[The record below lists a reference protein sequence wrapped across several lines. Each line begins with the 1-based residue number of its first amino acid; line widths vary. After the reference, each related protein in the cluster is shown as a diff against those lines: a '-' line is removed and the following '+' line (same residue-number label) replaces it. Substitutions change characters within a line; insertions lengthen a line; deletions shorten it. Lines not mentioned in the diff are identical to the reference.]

1 MEKTKRALALLLAG
15 AAALTLAGCKRI
27 TPAASENAA
36 AKAETAAETTA
47 PEYIYKA
54 DFTTVY
60 SGGADSGFAPLVMT
74 DEGLYCATLE
84 KVGENIPEG
93 VTPEYEGQYDIKEAC
108 LALIGFD
115 GKVTALENYVPLK
128 TDIDSEGK
136 RDFAASAHPES
147 MTVGED
153 GSLIVLE
160 QVITSYSEAPE
171 DIKPD
176 DPEYFNYYNSTTQSF
191 VRVLDTTG
199 AEISCAEIN
208 LPADSYVTG
217 LYVDADGSVAVGC
230 DDAIY
235 FLGTDGALRYTV
247 EADDYIDSV
256 TRLRDGRIGALGY
269 GAAGMEV
276 RVADRAAKAFAEKTY
291 PITGSTYTLI
301 PGAGD
306 YDFYYTSGSG
316 FYGYTLE
323 SEEAELLFSWL
334 DSDVNGDALT
344 SVRVCTDGV
353 LRAFNAEYSSRGD
366 KYTLDL
372 VTLTKV
378 PYDSVPQKEHLTFA
392 TVGTDYDTLNAVIK
406 FNRASDKY
414 HIDIKDYYELTG
426 SSSYTDAQTKLFTE
440 IMAGTLPDIIDL
452 SDMPYQQ
459 LAAKGLLEDIYP
471 YIDADP
477 ALDRSDFFHNVLE
490 AYEVDGRLCAIVPGF
505 GVMSLM
511 GASSVVGDTP
521 GWTYDDYYAALA
533 TMPEGCQGLDS
544 QFTKETMLQVGLAI
558 DMNTYMDWSTGRCSF
573 DSDAFKQLLAFADQF
588 KSDAEMASYEYTD
601 EDSAAYRISQGQ
613 QMLTEV
619 LLFNFNESS
628 GDNPF
633 NTDVTYIGFPNVTGE
648 PGNVLR
654 GINELGITSACRDK
668 AAAWEFARTFLTED
682 YQTEL
687 SIFPTNMNAFNTLLD
702 EAQVIE
708 YERDANGNILLDE
721 NGEKKRLII
730 GVMYDGINYTN
741 MYSGISPE
749 RAETIKTL
757 AQSTSK
763 LLNYDQSILDIVT
776 SEAQAYFAGQKS
788 ADEVA
793 RLVQSKANI
802 YVNEQR

>member
-15 AAALTLAGCKRI
+15 AAALTLAGCKRT
-27 TPAASENAA
+27 TPAANDT

-60 SGGADSGFAPLVMT
+60 SGSTDSGFAPLVMT

-93 VTPEYEGQYDIKEAC
+93 VTPEYEGQYDIKEAR

-115 GKVTALENYVPLK
+115 GKVTALENYVPLR
-128 TDIDSEGK
+128 TDVDGTGK
-136 RDFAASAHPES
+136 RDFVTSAHPES

-153 GSLIVLE
+153 GNLTVIE
-160 QVITSYSEAPE
+160 QVSTSYSEAPE

-176 DPEYFNYYNSTTQSF
+176 APEYFNYYNSTTQSF
-191 VRVLDTTG
+191 IRVLDQTG
-199 AEISCAEIN
+199 AELSCAEID
-208 LPADSYVTG
+208 LPEDSYISG
-217 LYVDADGSVAVGC
+217 MYIDADVSVAVGC

-235 FLGTDGALRYTV
+235 FFGTDGALRYTA
-247 EADDYIDSV
+247 EADDYIDGI
-256 TRLRDGRIGALGY
+256 TLLRDGRIGALMY

-276 RVADRAAKAFAEKTY
+276 RVVDAAAKAFADKTY
-291 PITGSTYTLI
+291 PIQGSTYTLV

-323 SEEAELLFSWL
+323 SEEAAPLLSWL

-344 SVRVCTDGV
+344 SVRVCADGV
-353 LRAFNAEYSSRGD
+353 LRAFDMEYSSRGD

-372 VTLTKV
+372 VTLTKT
-378 PYDSVPQKEHLTFA
+378 PYDSVPQKEHITLA

-414 HIDIKDYYELTG
+414 HVDVKDYYELTG
-426 SSSYTDAQTKLFTE
+426 SSDYTAAQTKLFTE

-452 SDMPYQQ
+452 SDMPYEQ

-477 ALDRSDFFHNVLE
+477 ELDRGDFFPNVLE
-490 AYEVDGRLCAIVPGF
+490 AYDVNGRLCAIVPGF

-588 KSDAEMASYEYTD
+588 KSDAELASYEYTD

-619 LLFNFNESS
+619 SLFSFNESS
-628 GDNPF
+628 SDNPF

-668 AAAWEFARTFLTED
+668 AAAWEFVRTFLTED
-682 YQTEL
+682 YQTEQ
-687 SIFPTNMNAFNTLLD
+687 SFFPTNISAFNTLLD

-721 NGEKKRLII
+721 NGEKKRQII
-730 GVMYDGINYTN
+730 GVMYDGISYTN

-757 AQSTSK
+757 AQSTSR

-793 RLVQSKANI
+793 RLVQSKVNI
-802 YVNEQR
+802 YINEQR